1 MPRIE
6 DVRRFCHLMF
16 LFRIFLF
23 LFVFLIDMTLV
34 EIDGTI
40 VNPISLENYDLS
52 PGQRASVLVT
62 ADQEGGNFWLETTV
76 RERNVPIQGRAILNY
91 VGTDLALPAE
101 DSLPLH
107 PAWNNSEEAIALD
120 ATLSTANVSMFEDQ
134 VAALNDEIEVER
146 YIIVGTQNNLL
157 DDEGN
162 TIKLLWAVNNIS
174 FALPSS
180 PLIGIAV
187 NQARNL
193 GWPLD
198 SSLEGTVDLP
208 KEPPY
213 KWDYTLP
220 VSDEG
225 GPGGAL
231 GSKETAVIRLEMG
244 QVVEIVLQNA
254 RALNGVAE
262 FHPWHIHGQ
271 GFWIVGRGQGTF
283 NPERDTANYNLEN
296 PVLRDTLTLWPLEWV
311 AVRFVATNPGV
322 WFFHCQ

>member
-1 MPRIE
+1 
-6 DVRRFCHLMF
+6 
-16 LFRIFLF
+16 
-23 LFVFLIDMTLV
+23 
-34 EIDGTI
+34 
-40 VNPISLENYDLS
+40 
-52 PGQRASVLVT
+52 
-62 ADQEGGNFWLETTV
+62 
-76 RERNVPIQGRAILNY
+76 
-91 VGTDLALPAE
+91 
-101 DSLPLH
+101 
-107 PAWNNSEEAIALD
+107 
-120 ATLSTANVSMFEDQ
+120 
-134 VAALNDEIEVER
+134 
-146 YIIVGTQNNLL
+146 
-157 DDEGN
+157 
-162 TIKLLWAVNNIS
+162 
-174 FALPSS
+174 
-180 PLIGIAV
+180 
-187 NQARNL
+187 
-193 GWPLD
+193 
-198 SSLEGTVDLP
+198 
-208 KEPPY
+208 
-213 KWDYTLP
+213 